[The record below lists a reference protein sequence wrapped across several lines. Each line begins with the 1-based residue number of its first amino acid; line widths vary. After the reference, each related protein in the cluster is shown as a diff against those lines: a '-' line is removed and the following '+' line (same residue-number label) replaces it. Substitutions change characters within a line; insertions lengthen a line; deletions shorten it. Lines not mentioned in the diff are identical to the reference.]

1 MIYLNQSKYIG
12 TIFKQFGM
20 AKNKPI
26 QISFMTNYKLSKDL
40 GSQNGTDLKVIWVIP
55 FQNVIGSFMYAMVCK
70 KFDIGHVVGFVS

>member
-26 QISFMTNYKLSKDL
+26 QIPFMTNYKLSKDL
-40 GSQNGTDLKVIWVIP
+40 GSQNGTDLKVIWVIHP
-55 FQNVIGSFMYAMVCK
+55 ISKCYWKFHVCNGMQK
-70 KFDIGHVVGFVS
+70 I

>member
-26 QISFMTNYKLSKDL
+26 QIPFMTNYKLSKDL